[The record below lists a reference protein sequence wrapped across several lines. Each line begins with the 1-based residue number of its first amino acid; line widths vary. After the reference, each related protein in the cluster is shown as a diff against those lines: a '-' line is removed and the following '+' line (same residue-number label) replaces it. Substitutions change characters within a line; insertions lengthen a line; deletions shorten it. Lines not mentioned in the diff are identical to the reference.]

1 VAVTRYCPKCGH
13 ARTEGERFCRKCG
26 AALGSGETKLTPTPV
41 IASGPPGEATALL
54 PPVDPGSA
62 ALPPPP
68 GATPAAVTPV
78 ATLPQTPEPQAAQ
91 APGPQAAPG
100 ARRSVTVKPLA
111 LVGGLLLIVSAFLEW
126 ILGAGS
132 ATGLDVPVQAL
143 WDINTAD
150 GPVKLGF
157 VLVALGAIGGGL
169 TLGRRTSWIRR
180 LCGSIGVAIVLG
192 FAVQIYRVIDGSG
205 GSIGDVL
212 TTIGPGVYVALA
224 GAVGLQVS
232 R

>member
-1 VAVTRYCPKCGH
+1 M
-13 ARTEGERFCRKCG
+13 
-26 AALGSGETKLTPTPV
+26 
-41 IASGPPGEATALL
+41 
-54 PPVDPGSA
+54 
-62 ALPPPP
+62 
-68 GATPAAVTPV
+68 
-78 ATLPQTPEPQAAQ
+78 
-91 APGPQAAPG
+91 
-100 ARRSVTVKPLA
+100 
-111 LVGGLLLIVSAFLEW
+111 
-126 ILGAGS
+126 
-132 ATGLDVPVQAL
+132 PVQAL

-157 VLVALGAIGGGL
+157 VLVALGAIGGL
-169 TLGRRTSWIRR
+169 TLGKRTSWIRR